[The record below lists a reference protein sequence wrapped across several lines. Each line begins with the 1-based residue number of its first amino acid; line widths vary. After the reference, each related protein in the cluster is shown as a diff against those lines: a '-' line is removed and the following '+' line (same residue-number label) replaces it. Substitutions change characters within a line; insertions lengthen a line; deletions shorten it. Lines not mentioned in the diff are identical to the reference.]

1 MGHDSPGLVRILLN
15 LPESPVSLVLSV
27 LRVYTVRDLPEKQN
41 QSEVVCCVS
50 VGSGWASVKSGGRAG
65 NACSTCGMSSSEAFQ
80 PIGRN
85 APRLIRW
92 WLDANHIHRI
102 PSHQGLDSGWN
113 PWALSSSQADIIK
126 VTAAALTL
134 LPAHGSCE
142 DREPPR
148 VMWVRHQGSWELQGR
163 HLEGHGVLP
172 GRPDRTTGNF

>member
-85 APRLIRW
+85 RLIRW
-92 WLDANHIHRI
+92 WLDANRIHRI

-126 VTAAALTL
+126 VTATA
-134 LPAHGSCE
+134 AHGSSE

-148 VMWVRHQGSWELQGR
+148 VRHQGSWELQGR